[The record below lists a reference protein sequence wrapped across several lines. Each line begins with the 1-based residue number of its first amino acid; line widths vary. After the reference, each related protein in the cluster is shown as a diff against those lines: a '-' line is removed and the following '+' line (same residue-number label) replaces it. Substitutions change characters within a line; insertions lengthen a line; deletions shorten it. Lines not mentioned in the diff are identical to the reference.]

1 MEYSDVH
8 QTLRDARRAAGVLQ
22 EELAQSLGVTQG
34 TLSRYETGEQAIP
47 GPLLVTWG
55 AKLGL
60 RLELRPTSAAVTS
73 AA

>member
-8 QTLRDARRAAGVLQ
+8 QTLREARRAAGVLQ
-22 EELAQSLGVTQG
+22 EELAHSLGVTQG

-60 RLELRPTSAAVTS
+60 RLELRPTTTDTAPAV
-73 AA
+73 

>member
-8 QTLRDARRAAGVLQ
+8 QTLREARRAAGVLQ

-47 GPLLVTWG
+47 GPLLVAWV

-60 RLELRPTSAAVTS
+60 RLELRSTSADVTP

>member
-60 RLELRPTSAAVTS
+60 QLELRPTSAAVTP